1 MRRNLLVCTL
11 ALAFF
16 ALAAPGAQAEKPIR
30 QVATEVKALLTED
43 NINNIFDMFLRL
55 KGYGITWQPALTAP
69 NDLVNRLSPDQLRM
83 YAGVKMFDAVYAA
96 TFQQRQAVADAVRT
110 IEAIQDK
117 LDLRSHADLSGR
129 FFQTLKKAAADPAS
143 VNVQQLLDQLAAD
156 YVKDVPALLADKV
169 SAEFLLNS
177 LYGFTVE
184 FNYISDYFFQNDRS
198 FKLSAASQRQRDRS
212 QWAEVMGKLFQAFGR
227 MGDTINVSGATMQKV
242 SLIQQQLDNWKADT
256 SPVETPAMQAAW
268 RAMGDKYAAVRKAIL
283 TPGAR

>member
-1 MRRNLLVCTL
+1 MRRYLSVFTL

-16 ALAAPGAQAEKPIR
+16 GLAAPGAQAEKPIR
-30 QVATEVKALLTED
+30 QVATEVKALLTEES
-43 NINNIFDMFLRL
+43 INNIFDMFLRL

-69 NDLVNRLSPDQLRM
+69 GDLVNRLSPEQLRM

-96 TFQQRQAVADAVRT
+96 TFQQRQALADAVRT

-117 LDLRSHADLSGR
+117 LDLRSHADLSGK

-156 YVKDVPALLADKV
+156 YVKDVPALMADKV

-184 FNYISDYFFQNDRS
+184 FDYMAGYFFQHDRNFS
-198 FKLSAASQRQRDRS
+198 LSAASQRQRDRS
-212 QWAEVMGKLFQAFGR
+212 QWAEIMRKLFQAFNR
-227 MGDTINVSGATMQKV
+227 MGDTINVSGETLRKV
-242 SLIQQQLDNWKADT
+242 SLIEQMLNNWKADNA
-256 SPVETPAMQAAW
+256 PVETPAMQAAW
-268 RAMGDKYAAVRKAIL
+268 KALADKNAAVRKAIL